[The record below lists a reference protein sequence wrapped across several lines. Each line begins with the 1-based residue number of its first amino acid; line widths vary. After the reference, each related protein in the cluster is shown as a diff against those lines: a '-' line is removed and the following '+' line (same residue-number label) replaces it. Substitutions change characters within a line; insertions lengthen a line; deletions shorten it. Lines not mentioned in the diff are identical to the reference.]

1 MNNMPTTRTNKK
13 VLSEDLV
20 ALSQRE
26 LDNLIKQA
34 IVLRARRRA
43 PSVTRDEAELM
54 LEINRGLSTEKQKRF
69 DELAEKLETGTMNAD
84 QQREFLRLTDFIE
97 KQDAARLKLIGR
109 LAEIRQ
115 QTFDVVMKS
124 LGI

>member
-1 MNNMPTTRTNKK
+1 M
-13 VLSEDLV
+13 
-20 ALSQRE
+20 
-26 LDNLIKQA
+26 
-34 IVLRARRRA
+34 
-43 PSVTRDEAELM
+43 
-54 LEINRGLSTEKQKRF
+54 RF

-84 QQREFLRLTDFIE
+84 EHQEFLRLNNFVE
-97 KQDAARLKLIGR
+97 KQDAGRIKLIGK